1 MKSLTFIL
9 RFAIITV
16 MILSSSCQKQTDYS
30 ADINALKATSNALRA
45 SRDSLAAA
53 LKITNANLLAT
64 SNALASLTNSITAIQ
79 TQLGVISG
87 QITTLNTQLTATNTV
102 ITGHT
107 ATIATIQAQIKTIQ
121 DQITSLNSQQTS
133 TSSLVSGLSNTV
145 SSIQAQITTILASID
160 TLNSQ
165 QSTTSAG
172 LADISAKLLL
182 SNNQLTSLA
191 LAFNSLLTNLT
202 IAPII
207 TTTDPSAITSSTFTS
222 GGNISNDGGSPVTAR
237 GVCWSTNQNPTLAD
251 SKTSDGTGKGTFTSA
266 ITGLASATTYYVRA
280 YATNGIGTSY
290 GAQITA
296 ITSSVLAT
304 VTTTALSSVTSTTA
318 TSGGNITNDGGA
330 VITARGVCWSTS
342 QNPTT
347 ANSKTTDGTGAGSF
361 TSSITG
367 LSPSMT
373 YYVRA
378 YAINSIG
385 TTYGAQVTA
394 TAAAGP
400 YMAYVFVDSN
410 ETAIRGALNTYMAGK
425 GSTFKGFNTVPTA
438 PSSVQATFDAQ
449 MNAYLSYPGW
459 GTSEPGIFS
468 APIPTTSG
476 GLDQYGVYISAYQ
489 FQTIQVP
496 GSTLPTGTLA
506 QYVIFVPIAA
516 LNGNHYT
523 TIFGGNSVGGFTI
536 YTISPLTINN
546 NDLTVHYTGSANIP
560 QGDYKIYTNLMTSFF
575 RQSPNGSDV
584 YFHGGALAPN

>member
-1 MKSLTFIL
+1 MKSYSVYLLAALFLLSLLLFQCKKDAPKVEPTISLTGTSN
-9 RFAIITV
+9 ITANAASASV
-16 MILSSSCQKQTDYS
+16 TVNSDGGATVIAKGVCWSVTNASPTTSDSKTTDGTGTGSFSSSLSGLTQGTTYNLRAYATNSVGTGYS
-30 ADINALKATSNALRA
+30 AAL
-45 SRDSLAAA
+45 
-53 LKITNANLLAT
+53 IF
-64 SNALASLTNSITAIQ
+64 
-79 TQLGVISG
+79 
-87 QITTLNTQLTATNTV
+87 
-102 ITGHT
+102 
-107 ATIATIQAQIKTIQ
+107 KT
-121 DQITSLNSQQTS
+121 
-133 TSSLVSGLSNTV
+133 
-145 SSIQAQITTILASID
+145 
-160 TLNSQ
+160 
-165 QSTTSAG
+165 
-172 LADISAKLLL
+172 
-182 SNNQLTSLA
+182 LA
-191 LAFNSLLTNLT
+191 LAPTL
-202 IAPII
+202 
-207 TTTDPSAITSSTFTS
+207 TTTDLSAVTSSTFSS
-222 GGNISNDGGSPVTAR
+222 GGNITADGGSPITAR
-237 GVCWSTNQNPTLAD
+237 GVCWSINQSPTLAD
-251 SKTSDGTGKGTFTSA
+251 SKTSDGTGVGTFISA
-266 ITGLASATTYYVRA
+266 ITGLNPGITYYVRA
-280 YATNGIGTSY
+280 YATNSIGTSY
-290 GAQITA
+290 GNQVTTKTTTVIPTLATVALTA
-296 ITSSVLAT
+296 ITA
-304 VTTTALSSVTSTTA
+304 TTA